1 MSMDTEEVRSII
13 KGISMEFVSAV
24 QTQNIVGITQLY
36 TDKPRFMPR
45 GGDIPQ
51 FGQVPDD
58 RWSSE
63 YISKYWSDIFQIVG
77 NSFKYVQYIKEV
89 ELLGDV
95 VYEIGV
101 YSFAAETGVGKDLEE
116 GTYFILWKKENDAWK
131 ITVHILNTTSDP
143 KW

>member
-1 MSMDTEEVRSII
+1 MDTEEVCSII
-13 KGISMEFVSAV
+13 KDISMDLVSAI
-24 QTQNIVGITQLY
+24 QTQDIARIPQLY
-36 TDKPRFMPR
+36 TDEPKFMPR

-51 FGQVPDD
+51 FGPIPDN
-58 RWSSE
+58 RWSKE

-77 NSFKYVQYIKEV
+77 NSFKYIQYTKNIEV
-89 ELLGDV
+89 LGYV
-95 VYEIGV
+95 AYEIGV

>member
-1 MSMDTEEVRSII
+1 MSNEEICNTI

-24 QTQNIVGITQLY
+24 QAQNIAGITQLY

-77 NSFKYVQYIKEV
+77 NSFKYVQYIKDV
-89 ELLGDV
+89 ELLGDAA
-95 VYEIGV
+95 YEIGA
-101 YSFAAETGVGKDLEE
+101 YIFAAETGVGEDMEE
-116 GTYFILWKKENDAWK
+116 GTYFILWKNEEDQWK
-131 ITVHILNTTSDP
+131 IAVHILNTTSNP
-143 KW
+143 KWR